1 MTQLVDH
8 AVGGILATPVS
19 DTLKQVTANS
29 AIQGTLDRSHYWA
42 AQTPQM
48 FRYGLLLKAFET
60 MLAAQQVPT
69 DEASAIEY
77 LGEQPAV
84 VAGRRDNIKITHR
97 EDMIIAEAIMAY
109 QESEQ
114 CV

>member
-1 MTQLVDH
+1 
-8 AVGGILATPVS
+8 
-19 DTLKQVTANS
+19 
-29 AIQGTLDRSHYWA
+29 
-42 AQTPQM
+42 
-48 FRYGLLLKAFET
+48 